1 MNGTPFAALD
11 IYGKWDVICTS
22 AEQLAEF
29 KVKELDKY
37 LDKHKLPKQKK
48 LKGEKVKIIAT
59 HVQTQPN
66 FNLRQMTGKEIMTSN
81 QSDESDSSDS
91 DDSESE
97 MSVIGV
103 LESDD
108 PSESESD
115 TDTDTDTEKM
125 SANSRRHVTLRSG
138 RVSSHFF

>member
-1 MNGTPFAALD
+1 M
-11 IYGKWDVICTS
+11 
-22 AEQLAEF
+22 
-29 KVKELDKY
+29 
-37 LDKHKLPKQKK
+37 
-48 LKGEKVKIIAT
+48 KIIAT

-115 TDTDTDTEKM
+115 TDTEKM

-138 RVSSHFF
+138 RVASHFF